1 MTAPVLM
8 VLGTASSVG
17 KSVLVTA
24 LCRIFRQDGVS
35 VAPFKAQNMSNNADV
50 TADGGEI
57 GRAQSEQAA
66 AAGLAPTVAM
76 NPVLLKPQGD
86 RTSQVIVDGRP
97 AGLLHSAD
105 FLTRKPDLWPAV
117 ERALASLR
125 RDYELVVAEGA
136 GSPAETNLRAGD
148 IVNMR
153 VALHAQAPVLLVG
166 DIDRGGVF
174 AHLVGTMALLTPE
187 ERALVRGFV
196 INRFRGDPALLAPAI
211 ADLEARTG
219 VPVLGV
225 VPWLDDLR
233 VAQEDAVALERPD
246 ANSSTAMPPGTV
258 DIVVARLP
266 RIANFDDFD
275 PLAAEPGVRL
285 RYVTLPED
293 LGTPALIILPGT
305 KATIADLRTLRA
317 SGLAE
322 AILARHRGGTP
333 LLGICGGF
341 QMLGERLCDPLGSE
355 APAGTEVAGLGLLPL
370 VTTFAAEKVTRRVTG
385 SVSMG
390 TVATGTTLAAP
401 WGAAAGLAADGYE
414 IHMGRT
420 EGIGG
425 ALFTPLLSLDG
436 CPDGAVA
443 AGPVGAVA
451 GCYLHGLFHN
461 EALRHAVLGALGWQA
476 PAAGTPRLDREREFD
491 RLAQHVRSHLDLDAV
506 RAMLWPPVP
515 AGGASDG

>member
-24 LCRIFRQDGVS
+24 LCRIFRQDGWHV
-35 VAPFKAQNMSNNADV
+35 VPFKAQNMSNNADV

-97 AGLLHSAD
+97 AGLLRSAD
-105 FLTRKPDLWPAV
+105 FLTKKAELWPAV

-125 RDYELVVAEGA
+125 AEYELVIAEGA

-153 VALHAQAPVLLVG
+153 VALHTGATVLLVG

-174 AHLVGTMALLTPE
+174 AHLVGTMELLTPE
-187 ERALVRGFV
+187 ERAHVRGFV
-196 INRFRGDPALLAPAI
+196 INRFRGDPSLLAPAI
-211 ADLEARTG
+211 EDLEARTG

-233 VAQEDAVALERPD
+233 IAQEDAVVLERAEAAAASDDP
-246 ANSSTAMPPGTV
+246 ATV
-258 DIVVARLP
+258 DIAVVRLP

-275 PLAAEPGVRL
+275 PLAAEAGVRL
-285 RYVTLPED
+285 RYVTRPED
-293 LGTPALIILPGT
+293 LGSPTLIILPGT
-305 KATIADLRTLRA
+305 KATVADLEAIRA
-317 SGLAE
+317 SGLAD
-322 AILARHRGGTP
+322 AVLACHRAGTM
-333 LLGICGGF
+333 LLGICGGY
-341 QMLGERLCDPLGSE
+341 QMLGERLLDPLGVE
-355 APAGTEVAGLGLLPL
+355 APPGTEVAGLGLLPL
-370 VTTFAAEKVTRRVTG
+370 TTTFAAEKVTRRASGVVTASAG
-385 SVSMG
+385 
-390 TVATGTTLAAP
+390 A
-401 WGAAAGLAADGYE
+401 WAAASGSTVDGYE
-414 IHMGRT
+414 IHMGDTR
-420 EGIGG
+420 GDVS
-425 ALFTPLLSLDG
+425 LSPLLQLDG
-436 CPDGAVA
+436 HEDGAVTPD
-443 AGPVGAVA
+443 GTVA

-461 EALRHAVLGALGWQA
+461 QAFRHALLGALGWEPTA
-476 PAAGTPRLDREREFD
+476 SDTFDREREFD
-491 RLAQHVRSHLDLDAV
+491 RLAQHVRSHLDVERIVALV
-506 RAMLWPPVP
+506 RAPQGE
-515 AGGASDG
+515 ARNG